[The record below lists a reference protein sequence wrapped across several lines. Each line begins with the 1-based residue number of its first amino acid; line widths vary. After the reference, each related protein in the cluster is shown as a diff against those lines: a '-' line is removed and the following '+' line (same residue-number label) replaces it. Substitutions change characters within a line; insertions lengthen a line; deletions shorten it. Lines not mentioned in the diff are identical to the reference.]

1 MSGAELKKVGLK
13 VTLPRLKILEILESA
28 GEDHHLSAEDVFK
41 ILLEQGEEVGL
52 ATVYRVLTQFEQA
65 GIVRRLNFENNV
77 SIFELDTGD
86 NHDHIVCLKTGRVR
100 EFVDPL
106 IDQRIKEISK
116 ELGYELSAHN
126 LVIYGAY
133 KEELDHKV
141 KTEL

>member
-28 GEDHHLSAEDVFK
+28 GDDHHLSAEDVFK

-86 NHDHIVCLKTGRVR
+86 NHDHIVCMKSGHVR
-100 EFVDPL
+100 EFVDPV
-106 IDQRIKEISK
+106 IEERIKEISK
-116 ELGYELSAHN
+116 ELGYELSSHS

-133 KEELDHKV
+133 KDA
-141 KTEL
+141 